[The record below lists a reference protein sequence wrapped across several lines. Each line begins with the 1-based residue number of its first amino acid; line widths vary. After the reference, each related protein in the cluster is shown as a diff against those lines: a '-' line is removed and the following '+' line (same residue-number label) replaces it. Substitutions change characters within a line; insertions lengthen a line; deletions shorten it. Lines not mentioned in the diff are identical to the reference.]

1 MILTPFSS
9 LAKNITL
16 AGIKS
21 LTVNDHLSATMLD
34 LATNFFLTQE
44 HVSQSINRAE
54 ACAPRLGELNPYAQ
68 SPLFHSFAHWMLTFL
83 LSILATRPSKQPPT
97 TSPLSSSPSSMLS
110 RYRPSTPHFY
120 LLFFLHLT
128 IPRDLIAPRQT
139 VVIVNYPHSVQLR
152 VGDYCHAKGIYF
164 ISTECRGAFTT
175 AFVDFGTSFEIADG
189 NGEEVFT
196 GAVAGL
202 TSGGVVSMLPKMRHG
217 LINGNA
223 VKLLNVQ
230 GISGLGDR
238 AYPVEVI
245 SPYDF
250 QLKLDDGQKLE
261 GEFVPGTAT
270 WSEVK
275 VPFTV
280 SHQSLRQ
287 SAFANPAGPEF
298 ALVDFLKLDG
308 SQLWVAFCAIHLFA
322 DQHVSHSFPRPWNT
336 EDYAQVLQN
345 AKQLT
350 SEPIDEKLLKQVT
363 YTFQGQ
369 LVGLTALLGGLLG
382 QEVLKSLS
390 GKFTPLNQWIAI
402 DVREL
407 IPDVDAATLDV
418 ANFTPIGH
426 RSDSQSI
433 IIGRDLSQR
442 LGEQKV
448 FMIGS
453 GAIGCE
459 MMKNFAMMGVGVKAA
474 DEDHKEG
481 RIFVT
486 DNDLIEK
493 SNLNRQFLFR
503 QHNIG
508 QAKSQAA
515 SQAIVSM
522 NPDIVVEAHQNKVGA
537 DTEKIYTNKFW
548 SSLDV
553 VVNALDNIPARL
565 YVDGK
570 CVENQ
575 RPLVESGTMG
585 TKGNVQVIIPH
596 KSASYGSTRDPP
608 EAGIPLCT
616 LKSFPS
622 QIEHTI
628 QWARDKWTT
637 LFGLKPE
644 EAHGILNDANSSSVN
659 ALLEKIAIKKPSQK
673 DFKHVHQLFVGI
685 PLSFED
691 CVYQARR
698 KFETYYVNAIKQLL
712 HAFPLDHKNKE
723 DGTLFWALPRRP
735 PAQILFDATNV
746 DHLDFIIHAA
756 HLYATAYRIVAT
768 HSAADREWFATT
780 TSAIV
785 LPAYVVKDNHHIE
798 TNEAVTKD
806 NAASSAIAA
815 VKPSEWAAGEFEAS
829 LESLRAVLQAKLHVD
844 AFADEFEKDNDAN
857 HHIDFIT
864 AASNIRA
871 VQYGIQ
877 PVDRM
882 RTKFVAGK
890 IIPAMATS
898 TAAITGLASIEL
910 IKLVKKEPDLA
921 TYKNAWMNLALPS
934 LLLTEPQEVEKT
946 KVSETVSVSIW
957 DRWEVDEGDMVL
969 GQFILHFKRKYKLV
983 PTAIIQ
989 NTTLVY
995 AAILGGKKALPQR
1008 MTTLLTIPEG
1018 TNFID
1023 LTVQFETLEGV
1034 EVKGAPVR
1042 FIIAH
1047 DDTDGENTGSESE
1060 SDSSSDSE

>member
-1 MILTPFSS
+1 MPSHPLLTESTF
-9 LAKNITL
+9 
-16 AGIKS
+16 
-21 LTVNDHLSATMLD
+21 H
-34 LATNFFLTQE
+34 
-44 HVSQSINRAE
+44 
-54 ACAPRLGELNPYAQ
+54 AP
-68 SPLFHSFAHWMLTFL
+68 
-83 LSILATRPSKQPPT
+83 K
-97 TSPLSSSPSSMLS
+97 
-110 RYRPSTPHFY
+110 
-120 LLFFLHLT
+120 
-128 IPRDLIAPRQT
+128 T
-139 VVIVNYPHSVQLR
+139 VVLVNYPHSVQLR
-152 VGDYCHAKGIYF
+152 VSDYCHAKGVYF
-164 ISTECRGAFTT
+164 IGTEARGAFTT
-175 AFVDFGTSFEIADG
+175 AFVDLGPSFEVADG
-189 NGEEVFT
+189 NGEELLT
-196 GAVAGL
+196 GAIAGL
-202 TSGGVVSMLPKMRHG
+202 TLGGVVSMLPKMRHG
-217 LINGNA
+217 LVNQNA
-223 VKLLNVQ
+223 VKLVNVQ
-230 GISGLGDR
+230 GITGLGDE
-238 AYPVEVI
+238 AYSVEVI
-245 SPYDF
+245 SPFDF
-250 QLKLDDGQKLE
+250 QLKLTDGQKLS

-280 SHQSLRQ
+280 AHRSLRET
-287 SAFANPAGPEF
+287 AFEAGAIP
-298 ALVDFLKLDG
+298 DFSMTDFVKLDG
-308 SQLWVAFCAIHLFA
+308 NQLWAAFRAVHLFA
-322 DQHVSHSFPRPWNT
+322 EQHASHSLPRPWNT
-336 EDYAQVLQN
+336 EDYAEVLKI
-345 AKQLT
+345 AKTLT
-350 SEPIDEKLLKQVT
+350 TEAIDEKLLKQVT
-363 YTFQGQ
+363 FTFQGQ
-369 LVGLTALLGGLLG
+369 LVGLTALLGGILG

-390 GKFTPLNQWIAI
+390 GKFTPLSQWIAV
-402 DVREL
+402 DAREL
-407 IPDVDAATLDV
+407 IPDVEAAAADV
-418 ANFTPIGH
+418 SKFTPIGH

-433 IIGRDLSQR
+433 ILGRDVSDL

-459 MMKNFAMMGVGVKAA
+459 MMKNFAMMGVGVKPRDDA
-474 DEDHKEG
+474 HSEG
-481 RIFVT
+481 RVFVT

-508 QAKSQAA
+508 QAKSAAA
-515 SQAIVSM
+515 STAIVAM
-522 NPDIVVEAHQNKVGA
+522 NPHIVVEAHQNKVGA

-548 SSLDV
+548 SALDV

-596 KSASYGSTRDPP
+596 LSANYGSTRDPP

-644 EAHGILNDANSSSVN
+644 EAHGILTDANASSLDS
-659 ALLEKIAIKKPSQK
+659 LLDKIRTKKPSRK

-685 PLSFED
+685 PLTFED

-698 KFETYYVNAIKQLL
+698 KFETYYINSIKQLL
-712 HAFPLDHKNKE
+712 HAFPIDHKNKE

-735 PAQILFDATNV
+735 PAQITFDASNA
-746 DHLDFIIHAA
+746 DHLDFVIHAA
-756 HLYATAYRIVAT
+756 HLYATAYRVPGAHPAT
-768 HSAADREWFATT
+768 DRTWFATAA
-780 TSAIV
+780 TSV
-785 LPAYVVKDNHHIE
+785 TLPAYIVKDNHHIE

-806 NAASSAIAA
+806 SASSSAA
-815 VKPSEWAAGEFEAS
+815 AVVKPSEWEDGEFEKS
-829 LESLRAVLQAKLHVD
+829 LESLRAALQAKLKVD

-871 VQYGIQ
+871 AQYGIQ
-877 PVDRM
+877 TVDRM

-910 IKLVKKEPDLA
+910 IKLVKKETNLSVF
-921 TYKNAWMNLALPS
+921 KNAWMNLALPN
-934 LLLTEPQEVEKT
+934 LLLSEPQEVEKT
-946 KVSETVSVSIW
+946 KVSDTVSISIW
-957 DRWEVDEGDMVL
+957 DRWEVNQGDMAL
-969 GQFILHFKRKYKLV
+969 GQFINYFKRQYKLI

-995 AAILGGKKALPQR
+995 AEILGGKKALPQR
-1008 MTTLLTIPEG
+1008 MTTLLTLPEG
-1018 TNFID
+1018 SNFID
-1023 LTVQFETLEGV
+1023 LTVQFSTLEGA

-1042 FIIAH
+1042 FIFAS
-1047 DDTDGENTGSESE
+1047 DDSDSDSGSE
-1060 SDSSSDSE
+1060 SDSESDSE